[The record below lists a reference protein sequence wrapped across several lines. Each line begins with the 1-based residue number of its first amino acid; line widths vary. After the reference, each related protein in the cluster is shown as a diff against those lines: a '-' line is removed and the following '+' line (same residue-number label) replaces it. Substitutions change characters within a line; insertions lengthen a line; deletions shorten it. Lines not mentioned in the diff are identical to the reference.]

1 MQNKGI
7 VAQAVYAIICALI
20 GALFMF
26 MLLGAINQTYAQEPL
41 DDCHKE
47 CAVSI
52 PWCYNWSWKGCTKWG
67 TKCLEHKLV
76 CELPDPTPTPTPSP
90 QPSVEPSPIPCEQT
104 EEGCPIPS
112 VTPSPVPLSE
122 AHGCRDNCQ
131 PKYEPILCHGE
142 NPPQVQFSV
151 TRTSPTSVQLNWW
164 AITGVDHYSVL
175 YGYKSEN
182 EMGIPFVKP
191 DATQI
196 DINGLKANQYINVR
210 MMAEYPNKCVSWS
223 TTIDP

>member
-1 MQNKGI
+1 MRNKSI
-7 VAQAVYAIICALI
+7 VSQLVWGLLA
-20 GALFMF
+20 GALAALMVWIA
-26 MLLGAINQTYAQEPL
+26 LGAINKTYAKEPL
-41 DDCHKE
+41 DNCHNE
-47 CAVSI
+47 CTLSI
-52 PWCYNWSWKGCTKWG
+52 PWCYRWYGFTCWG
-67 TKCLEHKLV
+67 WTTKCLEHKLV
-76 CELPDPTPTPTPSP
+76 CELPDPTPSP
-90 QPSVEPSPIPCEQT
+90 EASVEPSA
-104 EEGCPIPS
+104 
-112 VTPSPVPLSE
+112 TPEASASASPVPLSE

-151 TRTSPTSVQLNWW
+151 KRTSPTSVQLNWW

-175 YGYKSEN
+175 YGYESEN

-191 DATQI
+191 DATQV

-223 TTIDP
+223 TIIDP